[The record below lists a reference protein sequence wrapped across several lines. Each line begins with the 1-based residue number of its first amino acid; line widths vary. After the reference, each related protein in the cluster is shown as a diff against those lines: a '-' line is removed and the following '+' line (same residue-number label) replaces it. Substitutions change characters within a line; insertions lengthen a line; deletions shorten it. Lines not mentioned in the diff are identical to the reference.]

1 MFTLLDHASNRTCQG
16 ASRREFLRVGA
27 LGLGGIALPNLLAAR
42 DAAAAAGI
50 PYVKDK
56 SVVVLFLQGGPP
68 HIECFDP
75 KMSAPSEFRAV
86 FGEVKTKLPGVTFGS
101 HFGKMARLAD
111 KLAIVRSY
119 GSKNNDHTYEKVM
132 TAGNPLKAAIS
143 SIYARV
149 AGTNHRTTGMPNNVL
164 VLPEAVKEKIT
175 IGTSFETGA
184 LPTLTQPGQ
193 LGPNFAAFNP
203 AGGSTIKQN
212 MELRIDPSRF
222 MDRKHLLAGLDR
234 IRRSTEESGML
245 EAVDHYQQQAFDI
258 ISRGVGDAF
267 DWTKE
272 DPATIARYDTS
283 KMFRIEDVHR
293 WGDMRRSSHFLG
305 HQLLMAR
312 RLCEAGCGF
321 VTVSDCGWDFHSNG
335 NSPKNLGG
343 MNWLAP
349 QVDHAVAAFVE
360 DLHARGLQD
369 KILLVVTG
377 EMGRSPRLN
386 KDGGRDHYGELTS
399 LVLAGGGLKMGQVI
413 GQSDRTCA
421 VPATDPYTPENLAA
435 TIFNVLFNPAE
446 LRLQTNLPREI
457 LQMVENGK
465 PIHEL
470 F

>member
-1 MFTLLDHASNRTCQG
+1 MFTLLDKAANRTCQG

-27 LGLGGIALPNLLAAR
+27 LGLAGLSLPHLLAAR
-42 DAAAAAGI
+42 AAASATGQ
-50 PYVKDK
+50 PWVTDK
-56 SVVVLFLQGGPP
+56 SVVLLFLQGGPP

-75 KMSAPSEFRAV
+75 KMSAPSEFRAM
-86 FGEVKTKLPGVTFGS
+86 FGEVKTNLPGVTFGS
-101 HFGKMARLAD
+101 HFGKMAKLAD

-119 GSKNNDHTYEKVM
+119 GSKNANHSYENVT
-132 TAGNPLKAAIS
+132 TAGNPLKASAS

-149 AGTNHRTTGMPNNVL
+149 AGTNDPTTGIPNNVL
-164 VLPEAVKEKIT
+164 VLPEAVKEKIK
-175 IGTSFETGA
+175 IGTSFETTA

-212 MELRIDPSRF
+212 MDLRIEPDRF

-234 IRRSTEESGML
+234 IRKGAEESGEL
-245 EAVDHYQQQAFDI
+245 DAVDKYQQQAFEI
-258 ISRGVGDAF
+258 IAKGVGDAF
-267 DWTKE
+267 DWSKE
-272 DPATIARYDTS
+272 DPRTIARYDTS
-283 KMFRIEDVHR
+283 KLFNIDDVHR
-293 WGDMRRSSHFLG
+293 WGDMRRSSHYLG

-312 RLCEAGCGF
+312 RLCESGCGF
-321 VTVSDCGWDFHSNG
+321 VTVSDCGWDFHSNN

-349 QVDHAVAAFVE
+349 QVDHAVAAFIE
-360 DLHARGLQD
+360 DIHARGLQD
-369 KILLVVTG
+369 KILLCITG
-377 EMGRSPRLN
+377 EMGRNPRIN
-386 KDGGRDHYGELTS
+386 SNGGRDHYGDLTS
-399 LVLAGGGLKMGQVI
+399 LVFAGGGLKMGQTI

-421 VPATDPYTPENLAA
+421 LPTTDPYTPDHLAA
-435 TIFNVLFNPAE
+435 TLYNVLFNPGE

-465 PIHEL
+465 VIREL